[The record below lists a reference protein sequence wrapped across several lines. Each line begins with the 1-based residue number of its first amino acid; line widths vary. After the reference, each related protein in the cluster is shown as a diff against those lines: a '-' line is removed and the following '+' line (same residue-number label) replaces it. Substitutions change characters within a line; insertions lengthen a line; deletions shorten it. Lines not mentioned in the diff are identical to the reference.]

1 MKAWKTALVVASV
14 CLMPA
19 MSNATD
25 DWPDRPIRVVVP
37 YTPGGGTDGI
47 TRNLA
52 DKITRATQW
61 NIVVENKPGA
71 GGNIGMNQVAK
82 STPDGYV
89 IGMGQT
95 ANLAINPAVLSN
107 MPFDATKDFAPV
119 ALIAE
124 VPTILVVRQDA
135 PWQSIEEIIADAKQA
150 DGHIRQAVATLG
162 TVGHL
167 AGEMLANSTGVKFLV
182 VPYKGASPAVN
193 DLIGGQTD
201 IMFATPQGVMSLIE
215 AGKVRPIAVTSAR
228 RLSSLPD
235 VPTVAE
241 SGYPGF
247 QAVDWKALVAPA
259 GTPAHVIKKLNEAAN
274 TALKD
279 ADLLAQLETEG
290 STPMGGTSGDAQ
302 AYIGAQ
308 QQSWAKLVKASNIR
322 F

>member
-1 MKAWKTALVVASV
+1 MRRQKMKAWKTALVVASV

-107 MPFDATKDFAPV
+107 MPFDATKVFAPV

-215 AGKVRPIAVTSAR
+215 AGK
-228 RLSSLPD
+228 
-235 VPTVAE
+235 
-241 SGYPGF
+241 
-247 QAVDWKALVAPA
+247 
-259 GTPAHVIKKLNEAAN
+259 
-274 TALKD
+274 
-279 ADLLAQLETEG
+279 
-290 STPMGGTSGDAQ
+290 
-302 AYIGAQ
+302 
-308 QQSWAKLVKASNIR
+308 
-322 F
+322 

>member
-1 MKAWKTALVVASV
+1 MKFWKIALAAASITV
-14 CLMPA
+14 MPMLA
-19 MSNATD
+19 NASD

-37 YTPGGGTDGI
+37 YTPGGGTDGV
-47 TRNLA
+47 TRNLV
-52 DKITRATQW
+52 DKVARATEW
-61 NIVVENKPGA
+61 NLVVENKPGA

-82 STPDGYV
+82 APADGYM

-107 MPFDATKDFAPV
+107 MPFDAKKDFAPV

-124 VPTILVVRQDA
+124 VPTILVVRHDA
-135 PWQSIEEIIADAKQA
+135 TWQSVDDIVADAKKSE
-150 DGHIRQAVATLG
+150 GHIRQAVATLG

-167 AGEMLANSTGVKFLV
+167 AGEMLANRTGVKFLV

-215 AGKVRPIAVTSAR
+215 GGKVRPIAVTSAQ
-228 RLSSLPD
+228 RLESLPD

-241 SGYPGF
+241 SGYPEF
-247 QAVDWKALVAPA
+247 EAVDWKALVAPA
-259 GTPAHVIKKLNEAAN
+259 GTPQPVVKKLNAAAN
-274 TALKD
+274 DALKN
-279 ADLLAQLETEG
+279 ADLLAQLKTEG
-290 STPMGGTSGDAQ
+290 STALGGTPEDAK
-302 AYIGAQ
+302 AYILAQ
-308 QQSWAKLVKASNIR
+308 QKAWAELVKASNIS